1 MDKKF
6 YKEALFGGMTS
17 NSFKLGTVLT
27 LGWFW
32 VRVRGC
38 MMLYRG
44 NDFYAI
50 DFTNILTV
58 FEADAKQI
66 NVPGYLERKADSS
79 YLYVLRRANC
89 CGEEEKGLRG
99 LVSVRFDSEGGLEWP
114 RPNSVF
120 GLTARQVAADKTEL
134 GWFYCPLGQ
143 GIVPVCFKVYS
154 DGGSGQI
161 VFENEIGF
169 VGCEGR
175 GFYSFTVEQLNEG
188 ANLFAV
194 RAEDEAGIGDGL
206 LSSVCFDLDCAS
218 LQKAQIVSV
227 EVL

>member
-6 YKEALFGGMTS
+6 YKESLFSGMTS

-50 DFTNILTV
+50 DFTNILAV
-58 FEADAKQI
+58 FEADAEQI
-66 NVPGYLERKADSS
+66 NVPGYLEHRADSG
-79 YLYVLRRANC
+79 YLYVVRRANC

-99 LVSVRFDSEGGLEWP
+99 LVSIRFDSEGRLEEP

-120 GLTARQVAADKTEL
+120 GLAARQVATDKAEL

-143 GIVPVCFKVYS
+143 GSVPVCFRVYS

-161 VFENEIGF
+161 VFENEIGL
-169 VGCEGR
+169 VGYEGR

-194 RAEDEAGIGDGL
+194 RAEDESGVQDGR
-206 LSSVCFDLDCAS
+206 LSSIGFELDCAAP
-218 LQKAQIVSV
+218 QKAQIVRA
-227 EVL
+227 ETL